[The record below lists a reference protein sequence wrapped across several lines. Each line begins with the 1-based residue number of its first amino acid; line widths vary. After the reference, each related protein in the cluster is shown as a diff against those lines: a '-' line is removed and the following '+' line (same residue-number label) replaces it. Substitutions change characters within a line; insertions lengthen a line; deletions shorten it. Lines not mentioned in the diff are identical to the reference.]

1 MYTELGFIC
10 DEFIPL
16 RTAEHTVGKGDKSG
30 AKRRT
35 GKRGTVP
42 FEKHWKDIWQR
53 IVIALACVV
62 VFCTTYALILPAI
75 TQERDGFCGL
85 EEYTHTESCYAQV
98 PEAEVLQQICAPEVH
113 IHSDSCLD
121 EEGIVICRQLDYIAH
136 THNELCSDADGN
148 LHCTL
153 EEWDSHINTD
163 ACWQTVKTLVPAEI
177 HSHTGVCS
185 TVQRGELRESEEHHH
200 VDL

>member
-1 MYTELGFIC
+1 MNSYRYVRLN
-10 DEFIPL
+10 IPWE
-16 RTAEHTVGKGDKSG
+16 RGIRAVQREERVSAEQYLLK
-30 AKRRT
+30 
-35 GKRGTVP
+35 
-42 FEKHWKDIWQR
+42 KHWKDIWQR